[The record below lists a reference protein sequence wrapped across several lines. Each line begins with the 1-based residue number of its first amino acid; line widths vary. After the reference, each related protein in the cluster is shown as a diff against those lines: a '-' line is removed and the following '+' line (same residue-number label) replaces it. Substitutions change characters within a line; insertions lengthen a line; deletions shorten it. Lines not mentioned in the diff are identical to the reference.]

1 MAAIIRALMPG
12 WSAAGPDMTM
22 KATEHELK
30 SLLMDHLAGDPE
42 AYRAFLEKVSV
53 LLRQFVGR
61 RLFRLRRSEQDVEDI
76 VQETLIAIHARRHTY
91 DGETP
96 VTAWVYAIARY
107 KLIDNL
113 RLSPCQSDLAS
124 LDEMDGAIDDSG
136 QTEARLA
143 VQKMLSLLPEKLRV
157 PLELMKL
164 QGLSASEAARQTG
177 TSEVTVRVNVHRGLK
192 ALGRFT
198 GRKGE

>member
-1 MAAIIRALMPG
+1 MAATFRALNLG

-30 SLLMDHLAGDPE
+30 TLLMDHLAGDPE

-96 VTAWVYAIARY
+96 VTCDLFFTSISIACNRHFY
-107 KLIDNL
+107 FFWQI
-113 RLSPCQSDLAS
+113 LSDWNFL
-124 LDEMDGAIDDSG
+124 
-136 QTEARLA
+136 
-143 VQKMLSLLPEKLRV
+143 V
-157 PLELMKL
+157 
-164 QGLSASEAARQTG
+164 
-177 TSEVTVRVNVHRGLK
+177 
-192 ALGRFT
+192 
-198 GRKGE
+198 